1 MRPARLLVELGLC
14 KEDEIWMI
22 DKALYGFRES
32 PKWWSVH
39 RDRVLSTARWATDT
53 GSLWLEQFA
62 SEGNVWAIRHEDGT
76 CVGHVLVY
84 VDDILVLS
92 DPGIATSFISW
103 IRERWE
109 CTGLKEATTTDPLRF
124 LGMDIYAEEDKEGN
138 LIGFSLVQ
146 EAYIDELLRSHEVL
160 ASARATAPV
169 PREWI
174 RELPDPEDFTEAD
187 LRKAQCVTG
196 ELLWLSQR
204 TRIDI
209 GFCVGLMASWV
220 ARFPVRVSKIG
231 GRVLEYLANTKTHR
245 LTLIPRSAD
254 GLRIYTDASFA
265 PYGAHSV
272 SGVVLQYDKCTVV
285 WKSKRQSL
293 VTLST
298 AEAELC
304 AGCEGVTLAQSLEA
318 LINELDGSVGLKNLM
333 VDNTAAVTLAEGGGS
348 VRTRHLRVRASFLQ
362 DMRERKELAVSH
374 CPGDIQLADCLTKAL
389 LRTRLEDLSKLLGLG
404 PPGMI
409 GRVASVTLGS
419 NRMPISR
426 EPLSRDGKLPGPE
439 HTSGAAYSLPQ
450 AQAPTGL
457 GLWLFLVLLLA
468 QAEMSEG
475 VEEDNVVS
483 EPLGLE
489 LSLMIVLLTMS
500 ILFVWE
506 SGKHCIRSCCS
517 RRDDG
522 DPAVRMMQAPDE
534 DDEAIARRSR
544 RQETVRRA
552 IQREVQEEGLRRRAP
567 QAESQDPAID
577 PRVHSYVHVQV
588 DTTHAGRSQESETP
602 KPPSCA
608 SIDPPPPPA
617 RPSRLSSVEAPSAPV
632 GLLGA
637 SSSSSRDY
645 PTPPPPPPSYLRA
658 QSELPT
664 EMCKGERVVKSDA
677 STQTSREKFFSVQE
691 LCDLQVTTSSGRGT
705 GALHLFPECHA
716 LRNVASTHQRMFCR
730 YCLQA
735 ARQHSGNGLPP

>member
-39 RDRVLSTARWATDT
+39 RDRVLSTARWAADT

-254 GLRIYTDASFA
+254 GLRIYTDAYS
-265 PYGAHSV
+265 
-272 SGVVLQYDKCTVV
+272 
-285 WKSKRQSL
+285 
-293 VTLST
+293 
-298 AEAELC
+298 
-304 AGCEGVTLAQSLEA
+304 
-318 LINELDGSVGLKNLM
+318 
-333 VDNTAAVTLAEGGGS
+333 
-348 VRTRHLRVRASFLQ
+348 HLT
-362 DMRERKELAVSH
+362 E
-374 CPGDIQLADCLTKAL
+374 
-389 LRTRLEDLSKLLGLG
+389 
-404 PPGMI
+404 
-409 GRVASVTLGS
+409 
-419 NRMPISR
+419 PI
-426 EPLSRDGKLPGPE
+426 P
-439 HTSGAAYSLPQ
+439 
-450 AQAPTGL
+450 
-457 GLWLFLVLLLA
+457 
-468 QAEMSEG
+468 
-475 VEEDNVVS
+475 
-483 EPLGLE
+483 
-489 LSLMIVLLTMS
+489 
-500 ILFVWE
+500 
-506 SGKHCIRSCCS
+506 
-517 RRDDG
+517 
-522 DPAVRMMQAPDE
+522 
-534 DDEAIARRSR
+534 
-544 RQETVRRA
+544 
-552 IQREVQEEGLRRRAP
+552 
-567 QAESQDPAID
+567 
-577 PRVHSYVHVQV
+577 
-588 DTTHAGRSQESETP
+588 
-602 KPPSCA
+602 
-608 SIDPPPPPA
+608 
-617 RPSRLSSVEAPSAPV
+617 
-632 GLLGA
+632 
-637 SSSSSRDY
+637 
-645 PTPPPPPPSYLRA
+645 
-658 QSELPT
+658 
-664 EMCKGERVVKSDA
+664 
-677 STQTSREKFFSVQE
+677 
-691 LCDLQVTTSSGRGT
+691 
-705 GALHLFPECHA
+705 
-716 LRNVASTHQRMFCR
+716 
-730 YCLQA
+730 
-735 ARQHSGNGLPP
+735 